1 MVHAVEIRPIFFEA
15 LMVTNLATGLVTLSV
30 ALTLYAA
37 AHGDSAGGDNLS
49 LLDGAQGGVRGII
62 GKGGLAEGSLKQFEK
77 SGQVYFQAAPGCAV
91 SLAEGIERIDG
102 VYFLEHGVPE
112 ALWILRAKKFGPL
125 VVGMDSHGKSIY
137 AEIKKSADARNKEL
151 YG

>member
-1 MVHAVEIRPIFFEA
+1 VHAVEIRPIFFEA

-62 GKGGLAEGSLKQFEK
+62 GKGGR
-77 SGQVYFQAAPGCAV
+77 
-91 SLAEGIERIDG
+91 AEGIERIDG
-102 VYFLEHGVPE
+102 VYFLKQRVPE
-112 ALWILRAKKFGPL
+112 VFWILKTRKFGPL
-125 VVGMDSHGKSIY
+125 VVGMNSYGKSV
-137 AEIKKSADARNKEL
+137 DTRNKEL
-151 YG
+151 YD